1 VSIKFKLRMLLLY
14 LPLLAG
20 SLSGV
25 PMRPED
31 MDQIM
36 GTLNQERIE
45 YVIPDDSENGDDTI
59 KEVKKVIE
67 GQQIDATNGRVYY
80 STTVYLRSR

>member
-1 VSIKFKLRMLLLY
+1 MSIKLKLRMLMLY

-31 MDQIM
+31 MEQIM

-45 YVIPDDSENGDDTI
+45 YVIPDDSENDDDTI
-59 KEVKKVIE
+59 KQIKKVIE
-67 GQQIDATNGRVYY
+67 EQ
-80 STTVYLRSR
+80 

>member
-1 VSIKFKLRMLLLY
+1 MSIKHKLRMLLFY

-20 SLSGV
+20 SLIGV

-36 GTLNQERIE
+36 ETLNQERIE
-45 YVIPDDSENGDDTI
+45 YVIPDDSENGDDTV
-59 KEVKKVIE
+59 KEVKKVIAANS
-67 GQQIDATNGRVYY
+67 GSD
-80 STTVYLRSR
+80 LL

>member
-1 VSIKFKLRMLLLY
+1 VLIKHKLRMLLLY

-36 GTLNQERIE
+36 EALNQERIE
-45 YVIPDDSENGDDTI
+45 YVIPDDGEYGDDTV
-59 KEVKKVIE
+59 KEVRKVIE
-67 GQQIDATNGRVYY
+67 GR
-80 STTVYLRSR
+80 

>member
-1 VSIKFKLRMLLLY
+1 MSIKLKLRMLLLY

-36 GTLNQERIE
+36 EALNQERIE
-45 YVIPDDSENGDDTI
+45 YVIPGDSENGDDTI

-67 GQQIDATNGRVYY
+67 GR
-80 STTVYLRSR
+80 

>member
-1 VSIKFKLRMLLLY
+1 VSIKLKLRMLLLY

-20 SLSGV
+20 SMIGV

-36 GTLNQERIE
+36 EAMNQERIE

-59 KEVKKVIE
+59 KEMKKLME
-67 GQQIDATNGRVYY
+67 EQ
-80 STTVYLRSR
+80 

>member
-1 VSIKFKLRMLLLY
+1 MLLLY

-36 GTLNQERIE
+36 EALNQERIE
-45 YVIPDDSENGDDTI
+45 YVIPDDGENGDDTV
-59 KEVKKVIE
+59 KEVRKVIE
-67 GQQIDATNGRVYY
+67 GR
-80 STTVYLRSR
+80 

>member
-1 VSIKFKLRMLLLY
+1 MSITHKLRMLLLY

-20 SLSGV
+20 SMSGV

-36 GTLNQERIE
+36 ETMNQERIE
-45 YVIPDDSENGDDTI
+45 YVIPDDSENDDDTI
-59 KEVKKVIE
+59 KQIKKVIE
-67 GQQIDATNGRVYY
+67 EQ
-80 STTVYLRSR
+80 

>member
-1 VSIKFKLRMLLLY
+1 VSIKRKLRMLLLY

-31 MDQIM
+31 TDQIM
-36 GTLNQERIE
+36 EALNEERIE
-45 YVIPDDSENGDDTI
+45 YVVPDDSENGDDTI

-67 GQQIDATNGRVYY
+67 GQ
-80 STTVYLRSR
+80 

>member
-1 VSIKFKLRMLLLY
+1 VSLKLKLRMLLLY

-31 MDQIM
+31 MDQVM
-36 GTLNQERIE
+36 GALNQERIE
-45 YVIPDDSENGDDTI
+45 YVIPDDSSNGDDTI
-59 KEVKKVIE
+59 KAVKEAIE
-67 GQQIDATNGRVYY
+67 G
-80 STTVYLRSR
+80 

>member
-1 VSIKFKLRMLLLY
+1 VSIKLKLRMLLFY

-36 GTLNQERIE
+36 EALNQERIE

-59 KEVKKVIE
+59 KEVKKLIV
-67 GQQIDATNGRVYY
+67 GQ
-80 STTVYLRSR
+80 

>member
-1 VSIKFKLRMLLLY
+1 VSIKRKLRMLLLY

-20 SLSGV
+20 SMSGV

-36 GTLNQERIE
+36 ETMNQERIE
-45 YVIPDDSENGDDTI
+45 YVIPDDSENDDDTI
-59 KEVKKVIE
+59 KQIKKVIE
-67 GQQIDATNGRVYY
+67 EQ
-80 STTVYLRSR
+80 

>member
-1 VSIKFKLRMLLLY
+1 MSIKLKLRMLMLY

-59 KEVKKVIE
+59 KEVEKAIE
-67 GQQIDATNGRVYY
+67 GQ
-80 STTVYLRSR
+80 

>member
-1 VSIKFKLRMLLLY
+1 MSLKLKLRMLLLY

-31 MDQIM
+31 MDQVM
-36 GTLNQERIE
+36 GALNQERIE
-45 YVIPDDSENGDDTI
+45 YVIPDDSSNGDDTI
-59 KEVKKVIE
+59 KAVKEAIE
-67 GQQIDATNGRVYY
+67 G
-80 STTVYLRSR
+80 

>member
-1 VSIKFKLRMLLLY
+1 MSIKRKLRMLLLY

-20 SLSGV
+20 SMSGV

-36 GTLNQERIE
+36 ESLNQERIE
-45 YVIPDDSENGDDTI
+45 YVIPDDSENDDDTI
-59 KEVKKVIE
+59 KQIKKVIE
-67 GQQIDATNGRVYY
+67 EQ
-80 STTVYLRSR
+80 